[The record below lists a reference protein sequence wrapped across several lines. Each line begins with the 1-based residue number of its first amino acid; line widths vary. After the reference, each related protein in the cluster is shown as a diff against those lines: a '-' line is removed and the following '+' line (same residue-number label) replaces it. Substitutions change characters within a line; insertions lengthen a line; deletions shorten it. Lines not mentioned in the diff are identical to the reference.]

1 MSDASEDSAS
11 LFSDDTTEKEE
22 SEDEETKKDADPDN
36 VSVRSGTFP
45 KRTQDRDDERDFF
58 GTKAEKKVKNAIT
71 IIRAPLPDQEDYRRS
86 TREMTIYE
94 YARLIGVRAR
104 MISNNEP
111 IHLKY
116 RDMPTSNL
124 ILIAQAELDDTDI
137 PFPLKVVRPIGKPN
151 FIEAKIY
158 EEFNARE
165 LTLPH
170 ELMRAN
176 IENYLPPMNWTVHGQ
191 VPSY

>member
-1 MSDASEDSAS
+1 MSDASDDSAS

-45 KRTQDRDDERDFF
+45 KRTQDSAEARDYFASK
-58 GTKAEKKVKNAIT
+58 GEKKGKNAIT
-71 IIRAPLPDQEDYRRS
+71 IVRAPLPDQEDYRRS

-94 YARLIGVRAR
+94 YARLVGIRAK

-111 IHLKY
+111 IHPKY
-116 RDMPTSNL
+116 RGMATSNL

-165 LTLPH
+165 LTLPQ

-176 IENYLPPMNWTVHGQ
+176 VEDYLPPMNWTVHGQ